1 MTEDAY
7 TLQYNQVV
15 VEEAERHADVSGRYP
30 FHNSVWRE
38 TYLRSMNLASVDGML
53 LRSTFLSGGSLYL
66 SHQEYR
72 TSLSTKA
79 ADIERDCIL
88 TDAEIAHNSEG
99 IRLFFELDYRTSK
112 SPLPSMETALLHIRV
127 IYRTV
132 QDCFP
137 QVANYLVMHVMTCTR
152 KRKQMRSTGSIQ
164 LAWGVHL
171 VFPSI
176 VITTTKMKLVA
187 QLADTRL
194 ANLFPQWSSIV
205 DPASYR
211 ATSATLRPCFSY
223 KWVRCPICS
232 VGRTAPSTS
241 TSTTKRRRS
250 DPDVESMFRLQLSD
264 SCSCFNGNV
273 VEPSVYVYAGSL
285 SGADEPVQM
294 VLEGTLTIL
303 QETSIIPAQMGLIP
317 DGLFH
322 RPLDMGDEHDNIP
335 ISDTLFPVERRTVT
349 GYQKRKNS
357 VQLDLGDHVAGC
369 RALLQIL
376 RRVHD
381 RYLHLAIHRITLDS
395 KARTFFITVKGCG
408 SRFCMYRSAVHNSNR
423 IYFSIDIRR
432 ARVRAHCFDVDC
444 KREHSGCPIERAL
457 TLSDK
462 YSLTRGFGLSDPT
475 PRPTISPAV
484 VEEEGGGMQLVVLP
498 AVLPPTPTVVAAT
511 KREIWLEKRRVYQL
525 NRASAAPTH
534 L

>member
-164 LAWGVHL
+164 LAWGGASRLPVYSHHDHQDE
-171 VFPSI
+171 VGGPIGRHPSGQP
-176 VITTTKMKLVA
+176 VSTVE
-187 QLADTRL
+187 QHCRSRL
-194 ANLFPQWSSIV
+194 LPGNER
-205 DPASYR
+205 D
-211 ATSATLRPCFSY
+211 
-223 KWVRCPICS
+223 
-232 VGRTAPSTS
+232 APSLLLLQVGAV
-241 TSTTKRRRS
+241 S
-250 DPDVESMFRLQLSD
+250 DLQ
-264 SCSCFNGNV
+264 
-273 VEPSVYVYAGSL
+273 
-285 SGADEPVQM
+285 
-294 VLEGTLTIL
+294 
-303 QETSIIPAQMGLIP
+303 
-317 DGLFH
+317 
-322 RPLDMGDEHDNIP
+322 
-335 ISDTLFPVERRTVT
+335 RRTDRAIDIDDEKT
-349 GYQKRKNS
+349 P
-357 VQLDLGDHVAGC
+357 C
-369 RALLQIL
+369 RPG
-376 RRVHD
+376 RRV
-381 RYLHLAIHRITLDS
+381 
-395 KARTFFITVKGCG
+395 
-408 SRFCMYRSAVHNSNR
+408 
-423 IYFSIDIRR
+423 
-432 ARVRAHCFDVDC
+432 DV
-444 KREHSGCPIERAL
+444 S
-457 TLSDK
+457 
-462 YSLTRGFGLSDPT
+462 
-475 PRPTISPAV
+475 SPA
-484 VEEEGGGMQLVVLP
+484 L
-498 AVLPPTPTVVAAT
+498 
-511 KREIWLEKRRVYQL
+511 
-525 NRASAAPTH
+525 
-534 L
+534 